1 MQRMPETSCPNAS
14 SAPCSLCPPR
24 ETNFLRPFTTMSA
37 SGATLMAALVTYT
50 SSTFTSCAKT
60 ARSTVPAS
68 GNTPCSTSSSSKRI
82 FFGFLVMRPIIAKD
96 LVNPAGKRAAPP
108 EYRPQALDSHAL
120 RAPAAVLRRRNS
132 RVPSAPQEHR
142 SRSFTL
148 SSESRRGI
156 PPIRNGELRLRA
168 AAPRSRFISCSGEP
182 FRVRPLPF
190 PYSCGSSSWAIC
202 TALSAAPLRIWSAT
216 THMARPCLTV
226 GSRRMRPT

>member
-1 MQRMPETSCPNAS
+1 MQRMSETSCPNAS

-96 LVNPAGKRAAPP
+96 LVNPASKRIAPP
-108 EYRPQALDSHAL
+108 EYRSQALDLPRPASVRGGFTAAEQRGL
-120 RAPAAVLRRRNS
+120 ISAARAPFAKFR
-132 RVPSAPQEHR
+132 
-142 SRSFTL
+142 
-148 SSESRRGI
+148 
-156 PPIRNGELRLRA
+156 PPIGEPKGRPAHKQRGA
-168 AAPRSRFISCSGEP
+168 AAPCRGSPFAFHKLFGQTLSGAP
-182 FRVRPLPF
+182 FAV

>member
-60 ARSTVPAS
+60 ARSTVPAL

-96 LVNPAGKRAAPP
+96 LVNPASKRAAPTGISLAGA
-108 EYRPQALDSHAL
+108 RPPIPCERPRWICGGGTAGPHQHRKGVFREASPSHR
-120 RAPAAVLRRRNS
+120 RA
-132 RVPSAPQEHR
+132 EGTHR
-142 SRSFTL
+142 
-148 SSESRRGI
+148 
-156 PPIRNGELRLRA
+156 PIRNGELRLHA
-168 AAPRSRFISCSGEP
+168 AAPRSRFTSCSGEP
-182 FRVRPLPF
+182 FR
-190 PYSCGSSSWAIC
+190 
-202 TALSAAPLRIWSAT
+202 APLRRFPTPAEAAAGRSA
-216 THMARPCLTV
+216 
-226 GSRRMRPT
+226 RR